1 MKLVS
6 AKLGEIDYAPESVIH
21 FKSGL
26 IGLEH
31 MQNFLLLEEEQFAP
45 FGYLQSV
52 DDPAFTLIVI
62 NPFLVDPLF
71 SMEML
76 SEELESIGVHSTQ
89 DFMALAIVI
98 LSSVPELI
106 TVNLKAPLL
115 VNNTSKQA
123 RQVLMISEKYGVND
137 PLIKSG
143 IAAQYKSNPPEKLD

>member
-6 AKLGEIDYAPESVIH
+6 VKLGEIEYAPESVIH

-26 IGLEH
+26 IGLEN
-31 MQNFLLLEEEQFAP
+31 MQNFLLIEEERFAP
-45 FGYLQSV
+45 FAYLQST

-62 NPFLVDPLF
+62 NPFLVDPNY

-76 SEELESIGVHSTQ
+76 GEELESIDVQSTQ
-89 DFMALAIVI
+89 DFMALSIVI
-98 LSSVPELI
+98 LSPVAEQI

-115 VNNTSKQA
+115 VNNTSRQA
-123 RQVLMISEKYGVND
+123 RQVLMINDEYGVND